1 MEEEVIVVDEK
12 VKNAREKAL
21 KWVEGKGFKS
31 IKASFAED
39 YNDPKSFVRSS
50 NGNSVAPDITAES
63 SSGKSYFEIAQK
75 TSQKQPL
82 ITKWKLLS
90 QLAQN
95 KNGQFVIFTPHGH
108 KSFAQNIVEEHHITA
123 KLVAI

>member
-1 MEEEVIVVDEK
+1 MNVFDRLNFVSTQCTIVEICVLGMLHRCLHSHKPICNVD
-12 VKNAREKAL
+12 NL
-21 KWVEGKGFKS
+21 
-31 IKASFAED
+31 
-39 YNDPKSFVRSS
+39 NC
-50 NGNSVAPDITAES
+50 
-63 SSGKSYFEIAQK
+63 YFEIAQK

-108 KSFAQNIVEEHHITA
+108 KSFAQTIVEEHHITA
-123 KLVAI
+123 RLVAI